1 MRTSINM
8 DYSLEKRKTPIKVLG
23 RGDVKS
29 SPVREQI
36 KEQMR
41 EQIKETKDNIR
52 DKESKETKET
62 KDVKSP
68 IKSSPD
74 KFKSAGSKSPPFS
87 KSLQQNIP
95 NSTNTQ
101 NIPNTQT
108 ESKTNPREYTEQE
121 IHNLLSDGYI
131 VIHPSLWDYIPNGSH
146 IRYVKKGDGS
156 RSTRFR
162 PGGFVKSHF
171 TTSDDK
177 KMMMIESR
185 VGGKPGDAGY
195 ISFPIAYTDIEE
207 LWKKYD
213 RYAFIEIHLIY
224 SSLAQKKQQIEDLT
238 TRVNR
243 LESILM
249 GLVQK

>member
-1 MRTSINM
+1 M
-8 DYSLEKRKTPIKVLG
+8 DYSLEKRKTPIKVVG

-29 SPVREQI
+29 SPVREQ
-36 KEQMR
+36 MR
-41 EQIKETKDNIR
+41 EQPKDTKETKDNIR
-52 DKESKETKET
+52 DKETR
-62 KDVKSP
+62 DVKSP
-68 IKSSPD
+68 VKSSPD

-87 KSLQQNIP
+87 KSLQQNTP
-95 NSTNTQ
+95 NVPNIANTP

-131 VIHPSLWDYIPNGSH
+131 VIHSSLWDYIPNGSH
-146 IRYVKKGDGS
+146 IRYVKKGEGS

>member
-1 MRTSINM
+1 MYASIDM
-8 DYSLEKRKTPIKVLG
+8 DYSLEKRKTPIKVMG

-29 SPVREQI
+29 SPVREQ
-36 KEQMR
+36 MR
-41 EQIKETKDNIR
+41 EQIKEQIKEQIR
-52 DKESKETKET
+52 EPIKETR
-62 KDVKSP
+62 DVKSP
-68 IKSSPD
+68 VKSSPD

-87 KSLQQNIP
+87 KSLQQ
-95 NSTNTQ
+95 NTQ

-146 IRYVKKGDGS
+146 IRYVKKGEGS